1 MATISSG
8 SRVDGTANED
18 EESRMKLLIGI
29 DGEDGGRDA
38 LELARVLA
46 GDGASSQA
54 VAVAVVQ
61 PGPLPTAFA
70 LLTEP
75 EALECA
81 PQLAEARERLVG
93 FETEFQAYGGG
104 SPAGILTTLA
114 EAEPYDAIVVGS
126 PHRGP
131 IGRMVLGS
139 VAASLL
145 NGAPT
150 AVAVAPR
157 GFAQA
162 EPGPLRRIAV
172 GYDGSPEAKL
182 ALARAERLARA
193 ANATIEV
200 LTVLAPPVPAPVPVP
215 AAGTY
220 LPASPQAP
228 DRVLAEAINSVDQDL
243 AVEGRCLDGPPAM
256 TLASACAD
264 GIDLLVVG
272 SRGYGPVSRVLLG
285 STSHELLTTAACPL
299 LVVPR
304 P

>member
-1 MATISSG
+1 
-8 SRVDGTANED
+8 
-18 EESRMKLLIGI
+18 MKLLIGV
-29 DGEDGGRDA
+29 DAGDGGRDA
-38 LELARVLA
+38 LELARVL
-46 GDGASSQA
+46 GGGEGSVLA

-61 PGPLPTAFA
+61 PGVLPTAFA
-70 LLTEP
+70 LISEP

-81 PQLAEARERLVG
+81 PQLAGLGERLAGAEVQVRAFG
-93 FETEFQAYGGG
+93 SG
-104 SPAGILTTLA
+104 SPAKILTTLA
-114 EAEPYDAIVVGS
+114 EAEHYDAIVVGS

-131 IGRMVLGS
+131 IGRIVLGS
-139 VAASLL
+139 VASSLL

-157 GFAQA
+157 GYA
-162 EPGPLRRIAV
+162 EADHGSLRRIAV

-182 ALARAERLARA
+182 ALAQAERLARA

-200 LTVLAPPVPAPVPVP
+200 LTVVAPPVPAPVPVS

-220 LPASPQAP
+220 LPATPPAP
-228 DRVLAEAINSVDQDL
+228 DKVLVEAINSVDENL
-243 AVEGRCLDGPPAM
+243 AVEGKRLDGPPAT
-256 TLASACAD
+256 TLAAECAD

-285 STSHELLTTAACPL
+285 STSHELITTAPCPV